1 MKRVEK
7 CIEVRLHS
15 SGLLLLFL
23 NLIIGPDANHCAEN
37 NLENENANQS
47 NLISTKSHWTI

>member
-15 SGLLLLFL
+15 SGLLLLFFYL
-23 NLIIGPDANHCAEN
+23 VIGPDANHCAEN
-37 NLENENANQS
+37 NLEHENANQS
-47 NLISTKSHWTI
+47 DCV